1 MPRRARLADLLPAGS
16 KTLQFSECTVDE
28 HACRMGLE
36 GIVFKKKDSS
46 YRSGR
51 SDKWLKVKNPA
62 FRRR

>member
-1 MPRRARLADLLPAGS
+1 MIPSALVFSDCMEGDGPAI
-16 KTLQFSECTVDE
+16 FE
-28 HACRMGLE
+28 HACRLGLE
-36 GIVFKKKDSS
+36 GIVSKRKDSL